1 MLEPF
6 LYQELDAFSRF
17 GGLQKEI
24 PASVKL
30 NLHPNYELR
39 PYQVEAFARFFHCY
53 QKDFPGKT
61 WPLHFLFNMATG
73 SGKTL
78 IMAGLILYLYEQ
90 GYRNFLFFVH
100 STNIIEKTKDNFLNP
115 VSIKYLFNQDIHI
128 GERRVRV
135 TPVENFEAVNSN
147 DINICFTTIQ
157 KLHSDLTTEKEN
169 ALTFEDFRKHKVV
182 LIADEAHHIN
192 VKTKSQ
198 REMFESWENTVERI
212 FAQNEDNL
220 LLEFTATHD
229 YETPAMVEKYR
240 DKIIIR
246 YDLLQFRNDRF
257 SKDVVI
263 VQSDFDLNERI
274 LQALILSQ
282 YKQEVAAKY
291 RLNLKPV
298 ILFKAQRTIAQSQK
312 NKSNFYKL
320 IDRLTAKQIDSIR
333 KSDIPI
339 VQRAFQFFDE
349 NNISNEQLAERLKQE
364 FQEDYCLS
372 VNDEKEKVNYQILV
386 NTLEDRNNRVRAIF
400 AVKKLNEGW
409 DVLNLFDIVRCYEA
423 RDTGR
428 QKIGTTTMSEAQLIG
443 RGARYFPFTL
453 PAYNDR
459 FRRKFDGDLTH
470 ELRVIE
476 ELHYHSINDSR
487 YISEIRQALI
497 EQGMMD
503 EREVTRELKLKE
515 PFKRTT
521 FFKYGVVWLNDRR
534 PKNYQ
539 RVQSF
544 ADLGVKKRNYIH
556 IIATGHGG
564 AQAVLANG
572 RRGAGAKDETRR
584 DMKVKNIERNIVQS
598 SIARNPF
605 FTFASLKRYF
615 PHLASM
621 HDFIILDEYLGG
633 LEITFQGN
641 LYDLDEN
648 RLEKLVAISGLLGQI
663 EAETRQHVTDYEGT
677 RDFRRDWVH
686 EIFDDKVL
694 KFDSNNPRAAKDAQF
709 EHFVSAKDW
718 FAFNTIFGT
727 SEEKAFV
734 RMLDRQ
740 MDKLQAQYEQI
751 YLLRNEGHFAI
762 YNFADGQAFQPDFV
776 LFLREKSGQLLIYQ
790 LFIEPKGKHIK
801 EHDRWKETFLKEI
814 TFEFDGKLLAF
825 EDKKYRLIGVPFYNN
840 EDENQFRASLE
851 TVLSQTKQA

>member
-1 MLEPF
+1 MSSEF
-6 LYQELDAFSRF
+6 LHKQLDAASNMGF
-17 GGLQKEI
+17 LKKEVPDSI
-24 PASVKL
+24 TQ
-30 NLHPNYELR
+30 NLDPRYELR

-53 QKDFPGKT
+53 KNDFPGKT

-115 VSIKYLFNQDIHI
+115 ASIKYLFDQELHI
-128 GERRVRV
+128 GDRRVRV
-135 TPVENFEAVNSN
+135 TPVENFEAINPR

-157 KLHSDLTTEKEN
+157 KLHSNLTTEKEN
-169 ALTFEDFRKHKVV
+169 ALTFEDFRKHQVV
-182 LIADEAHHIN
+182 LIADEAHHMN

-198 REMFESWENTVERI
+198 QAMFESWENTVEHI
-212 FAQNEDNL
+212 FSQNEDNL

-229 YETPAMVEKYR
+229 YETPAMVEKYW
-240 DKIIIR
+240 DKVIIR

-257 SKDVVI
+257 SKDVTLVY
-263 VQSDFDLNERI
+263 SDFDLDDRI

-291 RLNLKPV
+291 RINLKPV
-298 ILFKAQRTIAQSQK
+298 ILFKAQRTIAQSQE
-312 NKSNFYKL
+312 NKANFDRL
-320 IDRLTAKQIDSIR
+320 IERLTAKDIAAIR
-333 KSDIPI
+333 SKSNLEL
-339 VQRAFQFFDE
+339 VRRAFNFFHAQG
-349 NNISNEQLAERLKQE
+349 ISDAQLTERLKHE
-364 FQEDYCLS
+364 FQEAYCLS

-386 NTLEDRNNRVRAIF
+386 NTLEDRNNRIRAIF

-428 QKIGTTTMSEAQLIG
+428 RKIGMTTMSEAQLIG

-459 FRRKFDGDLTH
+459 FRRKFDGDLTRD
-470 ELRVIE
+470 LRVIE

-497 EQGMMD
+497 EQGMID
-503 EREVTRELKLKE
+503 EREVTRKLKLKE
-515 PFKRTT
+515 PFKKTD
-521 FFKYGVVWLNDRR
+521 FYKYGVVWLNDRR
-534 PKNYQ
+534 PKSYQ
-539 RVQSF
+539 SVQSF
-544 ADLGVKKRNYIH
+544 TDLGVKKRNYVH
-556 IIATGHGG
+556 VIATGHGDV
-564 AQAVLANG
+564 QAVLANG
-572 RRGAGAKDETRR
+572 RQGAVIKDETRR
-584 DMKVKNIERNIVQS
+584 DVKVKDIELNVVQS
-598 SIARNPF
+598 AIARNPF
-605 FTFASLKRYF
+605 FTFASLERYF
-615 PHLASM
+615 PHFASM
-621 HDFIILDEYLGG
+621 RDFIASDEYLGG
-633 LEITFQGN
+633 LAITFQGS
-641 LYDLDEN
+641 LYGLDEN
-648 RLEKLVAISGLLGQI
+648 RSEKLAAMSGLLSQI
-663 EAETRQHVTDYEGT
+663 ETEIRQQVTDYEGT
-677 RDFRRDWVH
+677 RDFRRDRVH
-686 EIFDDKVL
+686 VVFQDKVL
-694 KFDSNNPRAAKDAQF
+694 KFDAKNPRAAEDAQF
-709 EHFVSAKDW
+709 EHFISAKDW
-718 FAFNTIFGT
+718 FAFNTVYGT

-740 MDKLQAQYEQI
+740 MGKLLTQYEQI

-790 LFIEPKGKHIK
+790 LFIEPKGRHLK
-801 EHDRWKETFLKEI
+801 EHDRWKESFLKEI
-814 TFEFDGKLLAF
+814 TSEFEGKPLAF

-851 TVLSQTKQA
+851 AVLN